1 MAFRLEQDF
10 VRGKIR
16 QNEEL
21 QTLNYFLNIPDHYVG
36 TTIGHSLL

>member
-1 MAFRLEQDF
+1 MAFRLEWDF

-16 QNEEL
+16 QNVL

-36 TTIGHSLL
+36 TTIEHSLL